1 MGKRQA
7 IAVLSVILLTV
18 SSCWSAQ
25 LSFQVVQHNGAQ
37 ENVCEQTLVIED
49 EMLDYFFNQGNIVTN
64 ERAAAVKDGSDEA
77 VWKTAFADAA
87 AGGSQYFVQLCLY
100 YDTSSSTNPEAV
112 ALSNLDYVTW
122 TITEIQSGKNIAD
135 MKNTVDK
142 TALGKD
148 DTDSVR
154 NYAAEI
160 AEQIQKA
167 LKVKA

>member
-1 MGKRQA
+1 MGKKQV
-7 IAVLSVILLTV
+7 IVLLSVILLTV
-18 SSCWSAQ
+18 SGCWSAE
-25 LSFQVVQHNGAQ
+25 LSFQVVQHNGTQ

-64 ERAAAVKDGSDEA
+64 ERAAAVKDGGDEA

-122 TITEIQSGKNIAD
+122 TITEIQSGKKIAD
-135 MKNTVDK
+135 MKNSVDK
-142 TALGKD
+142 TALGKND
-148 DTDSVR
+148 ADSVR
-154 NYAAEI
+154 SYAAEI
-160 AEQIQKA
+160 AGQIQKA